1 MKRIGNLKKITMDRL
16 NKLYD
21 SKVPK
26 DVLKR
31 YNSEIKIIYEKKLE
45 NNYLLAY
52 KIVEKAKKDNRI
64 IIDRISGS
72 SYIDYLLG
80 MTFINPIKYN
90 LLNDLREDMTFYCG
104 VSKDYYQV
112 IYYYLKEI
120 FEKYKLSSEFNVN
133 ELKRYGISLERNSY
147 SYKLELLERETKIE
161 RSKINLSD
169 INVYKNLDLGEVLL
183 YRNDSKKNLFNIYD
197 IDSIDKLAN
206 VYSLVQSDLDINDS
220 EFDIYKFKSFPY
232 TRDHIYDYLLK
243 HHIKKEDA
251 FLIAKF
257 IYKGYV
263 SRDKMTWNKYK
274 DYLVKHNIEFEYINI
289 LEKVCYL
296 WPRSICITRAII
308 IYWLSFYKFYYSEEY
323 YKVIKSY
330 EGDN

>member
-1 MKRIGNLKKITMDRL
+1 MKRIGNLKKISMKKL

-26 DVLKR
+26 DVLER

-90 LLNDLREDMTFYCG
+90 LSNDLREDMTFYCG
-104 VSKDYYQV
+104 VSKDYYQI
-112 IYYYLKEI
+112 IYDYLKVI
-120 FEKYKLSSEFNVN
+120 FEKYKLSNEFNIN
-133 ELKRYGISLERNSY
+133 ELKRYGIYLEINSY
-147 SYKLELLERETKIE
+147 AYKLELLEKETKIE
-161 RSKINLSD
+161 RNKIDLDD
-169 INVYKNLDLGEVLL
+169 INVYNNLDLSEVLL
-183 YRNDSKKNLFNIYD
+183 YRNDSKKNLFNIFV

-206 VYSLVQSDLDINDS
+206 VYSLIQSDLDINDS
-220 EFDIYKFKSFPY
+220 EFDIYKFELFPY

-243 HHIKKEDA
+243 HHIEKEDA
-251 FLIAKF
+251 LLITKF

-263 SRDKMTWNKYK
+263 SRDKMIWNRYK
-274 DYLVKHNIEFEYINI
+274 NYLVKHNIEFEYINI

-296 WPRSICITRAII
+296 WPRSICITRSII
-308 IYWLSFYKFYYSEEY
+308 IYWLSFYKLYYPEEY
-323 YKVIKSY
+323 YKVIKFY

>member
-1 MKRIGNLKKITMDRL
+1 MKRLGNLKKITM
-16 NKLYD
+16 NKLNELYD
-21 SKVPK
+21 VKIPEY
-26 DVLKR
+26 VLER

-45 NNYLLAY
+45 NNYLLVY

-80 MTFINPIKYN
+80 MTFVNPIKYN

-104 VSKDYYQV
+104 VSKDYYQI
-112 IYYYLKEI
+112 IYDYLKVI
-120 FEKYKLSSEFNVN
+120 FKKYKISNEFNIN
-133 ELKRYGISLERNSY
+133 ELKRYGISLEINSY
-147 SYKLELLERETKIE
+147 AYKLELLERETKIE
-161 RSKINLSD
+161 RGKINLGD
-169 INVYKNLDLGEVLL
+169 INVYKNLDLSEVLL
-183 YRNDSKKNLFNIYD
+183 YRRDSKKNLFNIYD

-206 VYSLVQSDLDINDS
+206 IYSLIQSDFNIGDADFFSYNL
-220 EFDIYKFKSFPY
+220 KLFPY

-251 FLIAKF
+251 FLITKF
-257 IYKGYV
+257 IYKGCV
-263 SRDKMTWNKYK
+263 NSDRKTWNKYK
-274 DYLVKHNIEFEYINI
+274 EYLLKYNIEFEYINV
-289 LEKVCYL
+289 LEKISYL

-308 IYWLSFYKFYYSEEY
+308 IYWLSFYKFYYPKEY
-323 YKVIKSY
+323 GKVIKSY